1 MTATETEQKA
11 AAPAFLQKAQ
21 DLSHFHWNE
30 RWLPLDTLVTFR
42 LGEAVGGFQRPLQ
55 ERRVQ
60 GLVDQF
66 DAGEARTIFVSKR
79 DLPSGKSEYVVLDGQ
94 HTAAALKRVGM
105 THWYCRI
112 FFGMTPEDEA
122 SRFIEY
128 ENNSRRIPGVV
139 QHNAEVIA
147 NTTTAV
153 AIENILKPF
162 YLRISTAKLRSEE
175 GFIPIASRAGFE
187 KLLAISPAILREVIQ
202 LVVDAWGHN
211 RESFDSRIMS
221 GLGYLLAT
229 SKNPAETAPFDRQRL
244 LAVLKNTTPKL
255 IEEAIGPTGSGGAQR
270 AGTFLLGED
279 RARHGL
285 RGQVRVDAQGE
296 SPRGLGRLPWPDVKT
311 GKPVQAGLVGPDG
324 ECAYAA
330 RPHHRRRRRTRR
342 GERAADLGDAGRQ
355 PERPAIAGG
364 RVLRL
369 VYDDLN
375 AGGNRDALRPGA
387 PGVLRIDDMAHRH
400 RGCAGRRAPAGR
412 ESEAG
417 GEGGDGDRE
426 AQQQRGARRTSRTG
440 HRPPSSLRRGPVGPW
455 SSLLLLLR

>member
-42 LGEAVGGFQRPLQ
+42 LGETVGGFQRPLQ

-60 GLVDQF
+60 VLVDQF

-270 AGTFLLGED
+270 AGAIALLK
-279 RARHGL
+279 L
-285 RGQVRVDAQGE
+285 YVDGDAPGYSKLTAKAKTTPVLPDKFNMRKDYIE
-296 SPRGLGRLPWPDVKT
+296 HDFWTAETIDFGRTTVVPFVAPPKPEPKPRG
-311 GKPVQAGLVGPDG
+311 
-324 ECAYAA
+324 
-330 RPHHRRRRRTRR
+330 RRRTAVN
-342 GERAADLGDAGRQ
+342 ES
-355 PERPAIAGG
+355 
-364 RVLRL
+364 
-369 VYDDLN
+369 
-375 AGGNRDALRPGA
+375 A
-387 PGVLRIDDMAHRH
+387 PGVAASNGSSGAEGHT
-400 RGCAGRRAPAGR
+400 
-412 ESEAG
+412 EAG
-417 GEGGDGDRE
+417 EGPQDEAEALKQALVEGGTVPLVEAVAPEGAFVVKESDGDF
-426 AQQQRGARRTSRTG
+426 QFDPQG
-440 HRPPSSLRRGPVGPW
+440 L
-455 SSLLLLLR
+455 